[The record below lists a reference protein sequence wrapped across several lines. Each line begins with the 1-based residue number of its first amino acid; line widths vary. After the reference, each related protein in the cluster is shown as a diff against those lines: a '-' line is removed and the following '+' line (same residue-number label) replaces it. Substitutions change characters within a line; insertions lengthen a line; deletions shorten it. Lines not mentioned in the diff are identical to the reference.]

1 MNKYD
6 KDTLD
11 QVFMSIVFIHRHIGP
26 SFNVNCLYI
35 QQRCQP
41 SLSLMLLVI
50 AGRDFINIF
59 IDR

>member
-1 MNKYD
+1 MNKHD

-11 QVFMSIVFIHRHIGP
+11 QVFMLIVVIHRHIGP
-26 SFNVNCLYI
+26 RFNVNCLYI